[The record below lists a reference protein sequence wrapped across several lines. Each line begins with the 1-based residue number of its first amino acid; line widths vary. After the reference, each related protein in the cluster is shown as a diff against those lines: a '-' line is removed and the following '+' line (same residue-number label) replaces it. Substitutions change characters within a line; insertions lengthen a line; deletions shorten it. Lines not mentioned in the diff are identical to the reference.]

1 MGPSHQELEFMAD
14 TSQNNTDSV
23 ATPSTSSNWGP
34 SDTESKL
41 VGKLIP
47 ELVGLIA
54 SEMVLSE
61 AQVASTVQ
69 LILDDCTVPFIAR
82 YRKERTGN
90 LDEVQIRDIR
100 DRYEYL
106 TQLEER
112 KVAILRSIEEQGKLT
127 PDLKHKILACKTKN
141 LLEDI
146 YLPFKPKKRTRG
158 QIAKE
163 RGLEPLAL
171 SLLSGTGAPS
181 DLPAAFE
188 KMVGSHEDLKSLEDV
203 KKGCKDYVAEVV
215 SEVAELRQELRDW
228 VFQNARFQSAVKDEY
243 KEQKTKYNQYYDF
256 SESVKTIAAHRL
268 MALRRA
274 EKEEVIRVSLSYD
287 TEPPLSLVERYTL
300 ATGTPPPL
308 QEFLRECA
316 KDAFD
321 RILSTATETE
331 IRLESKSQAEE
342 DAIKVFS
349 KNLRNLLLL
358 PPIPSRTVMG
368 VDPGIRTGSKIVVVD
383 PTGKLLHTDTVHP
396 VLNAE
401 LSHPKN
407 QQAIERLFAAVKK
420 YQVECI
426 SVGNGTGC
434 REVADLV
441 QHMIDAHKMQNAVK
455 LVVVNESG
463 ASVYSAS
470 DIAREEFPELD
481 VTLRGSVSIARRLQ
495 DPLAEFVK
503 IDPKSIGVGQYQ
515 HDVNQSRLKKSLSEV
530 VESCVNYVGVN
541 LNTASASLLS
551 YVAGIG
557 PNLAKT
563 IVREREA
570 RGRYASRKALLEIH
584 GFGPKAFEQSA
595 GFLRIPGSEHPLDN
609 TAVHPES
616 YAIVEG
622 FAQSLGM
629 GLAELVGNR
638 EAIEKIRLEDFVT
651 AEVGLPTLKD
661 IVNELKKPGRDPRED
676 GATQKY
682 SRDVR
687 KLEDLKEGQILEGT
701 VTNVTNFGAFVD
713 IGVHQDGLVHVSEL
727 SADFVKDA
735 SEAIAVGARVKV
747 KVIGLDLER
756 KRISLSCKACIEGD
770 TSAKAQKAPAPS
782 RPSGTGAGAQ
792 RSGAANARTSGGR
805 SPNDS
810 AQRSA
815 GRGQNNRPQRSQDAS
830 QSRERTQSRQP
841 PQRTE
846 RPPAEPQKPASLSE
860 LMEKF
865 KSHKV

>member
-1 MGPSHQELEFMAD
+1 MSETTPVLSKLTANSE
-14 TSQNNTDSV
+14 
-23 ATPSTSSNWGP
+23 ATPSTSSNWGTST
-34 SDTESKL
+34 SDTKL
-41 VGKLIP
+41 VGKLVP
-47 ELVGLIA
+47 ELIGLIA
-54 SEMVLSE
+54 AEMVLSE

-69 LILDDCTVPFIAR
+69 LLLDDCTVPFIAR

-90 LDEVQIRDIR
+90 LDEVQIREIR

-112 KVAILRSIEEQGKLT
+112 KLAILRSIEEQGKLT
-127 PDLKHKILACKTKN
+127 QELKQKVLTCKTKT

-171 SLLSGTGAPS
+171 SLLSGNGAPS

-188 KMVGSHEDLKSLEDV
+188 KMVGTHEDLKTLEDV

-228 VFQNARFQSAVKDEY
+228 VFQNALFQSVVKDEH

-256 SESVKTIAAHRL
+256 AEPVKSIAAHRL

-274 EKEEVIRVSLSYD
+274 EKEEVVRVSLAYD
-287 TEPPLSLVERYTL
+287 TDPPLSLVERYTL

-401 LSHPKN
+401 ISHPKN

-441 QHMIDAHKMQNAVK
+441 QHMIDVHKMQNAVK

-470 DIAREEFPELD
+470 DIAREEFPDLD

-616 YAIVEG
+616 YAIVERI
-622 FAQSLGM
+622 AQSLGM

-638 EAIEKIRLEDFVT
+638 EAIEKVRLEDFVT

-676 GATQKY
+676 GASQKY

-687 KLEDLKEGQILEGT
+687 KLEDLKEGQVLEGT

-770 TSAKAQKAPAPS
+770 TSARSAKPAAAP
-782 RPSGTGAGAQ
+782 RPTGAQSGSRSASNPGGGGQ
-792 RSGAANARTSGGR
+792 RSGASHARSGRPAQEASQRTAGR
-805 SPNDS
+805 SQSGHPPRQEASGRD
-810 AQRSA
+810 RS
-815 GRGQNNRPQRSQDAS
+815 
-830 QSRERTQSRQP
+830 QSRQP
-841 PQRTE
+841 PHRSE